1 LTSSSYLHILAVIQ
15 RAGTLIVSQ
24 LFVSK
29 GAYQVRIES
38 VLVSEE
44 ISYNDDDSLAIEDL
58 EARLKLENEFT
69 IVTYLG

>member
-1 LTSSSYLHILAVIQ
+1 M
-15 RAGTLIVSQ
+15 
-24 LFVSK
+24 
-29 GAYQVRIES
+29 RIES